1 MISVCLT
8 TFNGGAYIAAQV
20 ESILRSEKVGELLI
34 SDDGSTDNTLQVL
47 AAISDPR
54 LTVLAGPQK
63 GLIKNFEFV
72 LQQAR
77 GEYIFF
83 SDQDDI
89 WLDNKVDVTLQALLR
104 ADLVVSD
111 CKVVDA
117 EGHVLSESF
126 YALRRSGPGFI
137 KNLTKNTF
145 LGCCM
150 AFRRDVALAALPFP
164 QGLPMHDWWLGMV
177 GTVIGRVEFVDL
189 PLMLYRRHGGNVSD
203 TAGKSSASRV
213 TQLAWRVSLLS
224 SLIKRYFAL
233 KFR

>member
-8 TFNGGAYIAAQV
+8 TFNGGAYIAEQV
-20 ESILRSEKVGELLI
+20 ESILRSERVGELLI
-34 SDDGSTDNTLQVL
+34 SDDGSTDTTLQVL

-54 LTVLAGPQK
+54 LIVLAGPRM
-63 GLIKNFEFV
+63 GLIKNFEFA

-77 GEYIFF
+77 GEYIFL

-89 WLDNKVDVTLQALLR
+89 WVGNKVDVMLQALQR

-111 CKVVDA
+111 CKVIDA
-117 EGHVLSESF
+117 EGNVVCESF
-126 YALRRSGPGFI
+126 FTLRSSGPGFI
-137 KNLTKNTF
+137 RNLTKNSF

-150 AFRRDVALAALPFP
+150 AFRRDVAVAALPFP

-177 GTVIGRVEFVDL
+177 GTMVGRVEFVDS
-189 PLMLYRRHGGNVSD
+189 PLMLYRRHGANASD
-203 TAGKSSASRV
+203 TAGKSSASRWA
-213 TQLAWRVSLLS
+213 QLVWRVSLLS
-224 SLIKRYFAL
+224 SLIRRYFVL